1 VKITVDFEVSLTEVV
16 VSVEDNGGGIEAE
29 YLGKI
34 FDPFFTTKDIG
45 SGVGIGLSVVY
56 GILQQHA
63 GAIEVDTVVGVG
75 TTFTIKLPV
84 FTAST
89 FTPVSV

>member
-1 VKITVDFEVSLTEVV
+1 
-16 VSVEDNGGGIEAE
+16 
-29 YLGKI
+29 
-34 FDPFFTTKDIG
+34 
-45 SGVGIGLSVVY
+45 VVY